1 LTNAFQNITGNKT
14 LTEEDVQPI
23 LKNFADAL
31 TEKNVAAEIAEAL
44 C

>member
-1 LTNAFQNITGNKT
+1 
-14 LTEEDVQPI
+14 VQPI